1 MRADD
6 FFAEG
11 FSRKKK
17 IQVYNSQVRMNCGRR
32 YGAVVF
38 LFSNYSE
45 THASTILN
53 S

>member
-17 IQVYNSQVRMNCGRR
+17 IQVYNSQVRMNCGR